1 MVTPETPAEQPEDT
15 AGTTPVTDEFRWRPI
30 LLPAYG
36 PTALASLGYGAVT
49 PMIALAAI
57 ALGATPATAAVLV
70 TLLACGQLVGDL
82 PAGAVAA
89 KFGERRALLAAAAVD
104 VAAMTTAYLAHSLWL
119 LALAVFVDGMS
130 ASVFN
135 LARHAWMTVAIPL
148 RVRARAL
155 SSLGGTFRVGLF
167 IGPFVAAGLVSAFSL
182 QAVFLFAAGTGL
194 AAGLLTLTMPDLTAG
209 ERGSTKRDQ
218 RAARVSVAAV
228 VRRHWPVLA
237 TVGVGVLLL
246 SAARQSRQ
254 TILPLWSEAQQ
265 LHPSTISIIFGIA
278 AGVELLLVY
287 PGGAVMDRFG
297 RAFVAVPAVLLMG
310 LGLLLLPLTH
320 TAVTIA
326 LVACVMAVGNG
337 LSSGIVL
344 TMGSDAAPAI
354 GRAQFLGA
362 WRFLA
367 DTGGLA
373 GPGLIAAVTAMAA
386 LGPAALVMAA
396 VCAIGAGWLAMF
408 APAGRRS
415 GPRAGR
421 CGSAAARHRGGEPAH
436 PSSGVRH

>member
-1 MVTPETPAEQPEDT
+1 MQTPSPPEPP
-15 AGTTPVTDEFRWRPI
+15 GTSAAFRWRPI

-57 ALGATPATAAVLV
+57 ALGASAAAAAVVV

-82 PAGAVAA
+82 PAGALAA

-104 VAAMTTAYLAHSLWL
+104 VAAMTTAYLAQSLWL

-148 RVRARAL
+148 RYRARAL

-167 IGPFVAAGLVSAFSL
+167 IGPFVAAWLVSAFSL

-194 AAGLLTLTMPDLTAG
+194 AAGLLTLTMPDLTAD
-209 ERGSTKRDQ
+209 ERTAGKREH
-218 RAARVSVAAV
+218 RAPRVTIATV
-228 VRRHWPVLA
+228 VRQHWSVLA
-237 TVGVGVLLL
+237 TVGVGVLLI

-265 LHPSTISIIFGIA
+265 LHPSTISVIFGIA
-278 AGVELLLVY
+278 AGIELLLVY

-297 RAFVAVPAVLLMG
+297 RVFVAVPAVLLMG

-320 TAVTIA
+320 SAVAIA
-326 LVACVMAVGNG
+326 VVAGVMAVGNG

-344 TMGSDAAPAI
+344 TMGSDAAPTV

-373 GPGLIAAVTAMAA
+373 GPGLIAAVTALAA
-386 LGPAALVMAA
+386 LGPAAVAMAA
-396 VCAIGAGWLAMF
+396 VCGLGAGWLAVF
-408 APAGRRS
+408 APGGRRS
-415 GPRAGR
+415 RRAV
-421 CGSAAARHRGGEPAH
+421 AAAGSRRRPG
-436 PSSGVRH
+436 